1 MMPTKELTSY
11 LFLGEEDFLKEL
23 ELKKLKSRFL
33 ENTTRDLN
41 YNVFYAKDKD
51 FKLKEMLDILNT
63 ASFMSS
69 KRFVILKDADS
80 LSDSDKESVLFYLKN
95 PKDSSIFIMDS
106 KAIKIK
112 EGFILEASKLA
123 KLMRLARLTDSEINI
138 WISKQVKTAGKKIS
152 ADAIN
157 LIKENLP
164 NDLLILSSS
173 VDNLI
178 LYAGK
183 RPDITRHDVEKVIYV
198 APLKTSF
205 DLLDAIEKKDVKRAL
220 NIFTSIQK
228 YKKREA
234 ELLLGLLSWQF
245 RMLLRV
251 KELLKIRNKLEIQ
264 KELNLYNTKF
274 DQMSRYAT
282 RFKRQEIIRLLG
294 EILKADS
301 DIKTGETFPKF
312 TLEKLIL
319 KMCS

>member
-1 MMPTKELTSY
+1 MPTKDLTSY
-11 LFLGEEDFLKEL
+11 LFLGEEDFLKEA

-33 ENTTRDLN
+33 ENTTKDLN
-41 YNVFYAKDKD
+41 YKVFYAKDKD

-63 ASFMSS
+63 AAFMSP

-80 LSDSDKESVLFYLKN
+80 LSDSDKESMLFYLRN
-95 PKDSSIFIMDS
+95 PKDSSIFIIDS
-106 KAIKIK
+106 KAAKIK
-112 EGFILEASKLA
+112 EGFILEASKLT
-123 KLMRLARLTDSEINI
+123 KVVRSARLTDSEISI
-138 WISKQVKTAGKKIS
+138 WISRRVHSAGKKMG

-164 NDLLILSSS
+164 NDLHVLSSS
-173 VDNLI
+173 VDNLV

-183 RPDITRHDVEKVIYV
+183 RAEITKQDVEKVIYV

-205 DLLDAIEKKDVKRAL
+205 DLLDAIEKKDVKLAL

-228 YKKREA
+228 YKKRET

-251 KELLKIRNKLEIQ
+251 KELLKIRSKLEIQ

-274 DQMSRYAT
+274 DQMSRYAA

-294 EILKADS
+294 EILKTDS
-301 DIKTGETFPKF
+301 DIKTGESLPRFA
-312 TLEKLIL
+312 LEKLIL
-319 KMCS
+319 KICS

>member
-1 MMPTKELTSY
+1 MPTKELASY
-11 LFLGEEDFLKEL
+11 LFLGEEDFLKET

-33 ENTTRDLN
+33 ENATKDLN

-63 ASFMSS
+63 APFMSP

-95 PKDSSIFIMDS
+95 PKDTSIFIIDS
-106 KAIKIK
+106 KAVKIK

-123 KLMRLARLTDSEINI
+123 KFVRSSKLTDSEISI
-138 WISKQVKTAGKKIS
+138 WISRRVHSSGKKIG
-152 ADAIN
+152 ADAIK
-157 LIKENLP
+157 LIKENLS
-164 NDLLILSSS
+164 NDLHVLSSS
-173 VDNLI
+173 IDNLI

-183 RPDITRHDVEKVIYV
+183 RPDITRQDVEKFIYV
-198 APLKTSF
+198 APLKSSF
-205 DLLDAIEKKDVKRAL
+205 DLLDAIEKKDVKLAL

-228 YKKREA
+228 YKKRET
-234 ELLLGLLSWQF
+234 EFLLGLLSWQF

-251 KELLKIRNKLEIQ
+251 KELLKIRSKLEIQ

-282 RFKRQEIIRLLG
+282 RFKRQEIIRLLS

-301 DIKTGETFPKF
+301 DIKTGEVSARF

-319 KMCS
+319 KICS

>member
-1 MMPTKELTSY
+1 MPTKELASY
-11 LFLGEEDFLKEL
+11 LFLGEEDYLKET
-23 ELKKLKSRFL
+23 ELKKLKSKFL
-33 ENTTRDLN
+33 ENATKDLN

-63 ASFMSS
+63 APFMSP

-80 LSDSDKESVLFYLKN
+80 LPDSDKESVLFYLRN
-95 PKDSSIFIMDS
+95 PKDSSVFIIDS
-106 KAIKIK
+106 KAVKIK

-123 KLMRLARLTDSEINI
+123 KLVRLSRLTDSEMGT
-138 WISKQVKTAGKKIS
+138 WISRRVHSSGKKIG
-152 ADAIN
+152 ADAIK

-164 NDLLILSSS
+164 NDLHVLSSS

-183 RPDITRHDVEKVIYV
+183 RPDITRQDVEKVIYV

-205 DLLDAIEKKDVKRAL
+205 DLLDAIEKKDVKLAL

-228 YKKREA
+228 YKKRET
-234 ELLLGLLSWQF
+234 EFLLGLLSWQF

-251 KELLKIRNKLEIQ
+251 KELLKIRSKQEIQ

-274 DQMSRYAT
+274 DQMSRYAA
-282 RFKRQEIIRLLG
+282 RFKRQEIIKLLS
-294 EILKADS
+294 EILKADN
-301 DIKTGETFPKF
+301 DIKTGEVSPRF

-319 KMCS
+319 KICS